1 MKGKKWWS
9 LLLAACLLL
18 AFLPASAKDVPCS
31 VCGQIHEGDCPVTA
45 AREKIDGL
53 PAPDEVEAMNRE
65 KQEQAKEQMRQAENA
80 FAALNPEQQAMVDWQ
95 KFSLLQAYFAAHNV
109 PETIVITQDGTV
121 LDLQGKTVTGP
132 AGAPAVWVCAKNVT
146 ICNGIIQGAAG
157 TAEQE
162 SGIGIQNDGT
172 NLTLGENLKV
182 YGGSGAPADTVLP
195 AGNGEAAVKNSGS
208 MVLSGAALTGGS
220 GGAETPQQPQKGN
233 GASAAH
239 LQVGSKLE
247 LRSGTLTGGS
257 GHTGGAAIQMEAGS
271 SLMGKTARATGG
283 AGSMAGGH
291 AIAVSQGNLEIQDG
305 FYTGGM
311 SSAGTGGNGLAALSG
326 EESIKLTGGVFSGGA
341 GQTAG
346 NAVSTTG
353 SAAAL

>member
-1 MKGKKWWS
+1 MAKWQWGYPEIGGRPAKRFRKRIWPGDKGGPSRPGQRNTAGLRKLAFFICWRGGWMMKGKKWWS

-132 AGAPAVWVCAKNVT
+132 AGAPEKRFTPQMRKGKGASHDSGFPDPFRYHFLCA
-146 ICNGIIQGAAG
+146 GQ
-157 TAEQE
+157 
-162 SGIGIQNDGT
+162 
-172 NLTLGENLKV
+172 
-182 YGGSGAPADTVLP
+182 APAGHRAGLP
-195 AGNGEAAVKNSGS
+195 AV
-208 MVLSGAALTGGS
+208 
-220 GGAETPQQPQKGN
+220 
-233 GASAAH
+233 
-239 LQVGSKLE
+239 
-247 LRSGTLTGGS
+247 
-257 GHTGGAAIQMEAGS
+257 
-271 SLMGKTARATGG
+271 
-283 AGSMAGGH
+283 
-291 AIAVSQGNLEIQDG
+291 
-305 FYTGGM
+305 
-311 SSAGTGGNGLAALSG
+311 
-326 EESIKLTGGVFSGGA
+326 
-341 GQTAG
+341 
-346 NAVSTTG
+346 
-353 SAAAL
+353 